1 MSTADRVWCRA
12 VVVLA
17 VAGCFL
23 GLVTTPVSG
32 LVWTGV
38 VAAVLAE
45 AIGFGARGSS
55 EGDHPVPPVLRAGRI
70 GPAAALLVVGSVGI
84 VRLLG
89 APGFMV
95 VLAAALTCP
104 ALLRPAL
111 QRLRTQV
118 PAAPILEMLDP
129 VAPGPSPVR
138 EVAPPAPA
146 TASFGDLETDEL
158 ILAWRLSFTMLRR
171 ARTAADVAQIAGR
184 RRDYL
189 DELERRN
196 PSAVRRWLRAGARAA
211 SDPTRYFTS
220 REGDG
225 SRHTASSDSD

>member
-23 GLVTTPVSG
+23 GLLTTPVSG
-32 LVWTGV
+32 LVWTAV

-45 AIGFGARGSS
+45 ATGFGARGSS
-55 EGDHPVPPVLRAGRI
+55 EGDHPVPTLLRAGRI
-70 GPAAALLVVGSVGI
+70 GPTTALLVVGSVGL
-84 VRLLG
+84 VKLFG

-95 VLAAALTCP
+95 VLAAAATCP
-104 ALLRPAL
+104 VLLRPAL
-111 QRLRTQV
+111 HRLRTHV
-118 PAAPILEMLDP
+118 PAPPVLEMVDP
-129 VAPGPSPVR
+129 AVPGPGPVR
-138 EVAPPAPA
+138 EAPPAPV
-146 TASFGDLETDEL
+146 TASFGDLATDEL

-189 DELERRN
+189 DELERRD
-196 PSAVRRWLRAGARAA
+196 PSAVRRWLKAGARAA

-225 SRHTASSDSD
+225 SRRTASSDSD